1 MKYLAQHSKVLM
13 HSVILSS
20 MLATMASADNGED
33 VTVLQVAQEQN
44 ALSGFQ
50 LAGYASFGYSNTKD
64 VHDGSFDL
72 VNFSPIFHYGYSD
85 ILQFEGEVE
94 FSIAADG
101 ETEIDMEYAAANLFL
116 NNYMSLT
123 LGKFMSPI
131 GQFRQNFHPSWIN
144 KMPDAPVGFGHGG
157 AALSSN
163 VGAALRGGLPK
174 VLGIRHNYVVYVSN
188 AYTLEVAPDGD
199 VDIVAEGSTANNNG
213 TAPTF
218 GGRYAIDPIGGM
230 EIGISGAYGKIADL
244 NSSSNPDKITARDYN
259 VLGADLTYHIGN
271 FDLRGEYVEQNIGE
285 STDPLGIEGGK
296 WQAAY
301 AQVAYQIDMLHLEPV
316 LRYGFYKN
324 PELEQK
330 QTALGLNYLFSNNI
344 IAKMAYEFG
353 NRTSPDEDTGV
364 DTTIKTDKFLAQL
377 AFGF

>member
-1 MKYLAQHSKVLM
+1 MKDFAQRPKMFL
-13 HSVILSS
+13 HSVLISS
-20 MLATMASADNGED
+20 LLTTLLAADSSD
-33 VTVLQVAQEQN
+33 DITALQIAQEQN

-50 LAGYASFGYSNTKD
+50 LAGYASFGYSDSKTE
-64 VHDGSFDL
+64 DGTFDL

-101 ETEIDMEYAAANLFL
+101 ETDIDMEYAAANLFL

-123 LGKFMSPI
+123 VGKFMSPI

-174 VLGIRHNYVVYVSN
+174 IFGLRHNYVIYVAN
-188 AYTLEVAPDGD
+188 AYTLDVAADGD
-199 VDIVAEGSTANNNG
+199 VDITAEGATSSNNG
-213 TAPTF
+213 TSPTV
-218 GGRYAIDPIGGM
+218 GGRYGINPIGGM
-230 EIGISGAYGKIADL
+230 EIGISGAVGKIADL
-244 NSSSNPDKITARDYN
+244 NSSINPDNIIARDYS
-259 VLGADLTYHIGN
+259 VLSADLTYHIGN

-285 STDPLGIEGGK
+285 SDISVIEGGK

-301 AQVAYQIDMLHLEPV
+301 AQIAYQIDALHLEPV

-324 PELEQK
+324 PELDEQ

-353 NRTSPDEDTGV
+353 DRTSSDEDTGI

>member
-1 MKYLAQHSKVLM
+1 MNINHPLKSVLL
-13 HSVILSS
+13 LSS
-20 MLATMASADNGED
+20 LTSSLLLTSLCAEVSQADIDKLLIG
-33 VTVLQVAQEQN
+33 QEQN

-50 LAGYASFGYSNTKD
+50 LAGYASFGYSDSKAE
-64 VHDGSFDL
+64 DGTFDL

-123 LGKFMSPI
+123 LGKFMSPL

-174 VLGIRHNYVVYVSN
+174 ILGIRHNYVVYVSN

-199 VDIVAEGSTANNNG
+199 VDIKAEGSTSTNG
-213 TAPTF
+213 MTPTV

-230 EIGISGAYGKIADL
+230 EIGISGAYGKIFATD
-244 NSSSNPDKITARDYN
+244 NNTSRDYN
-259 VLGADLTYHIGN
+259 VLGADLTYHTGS
-271 FDLRGEYVEQNIGE
+271 FDLRGEYIEQNVGE
-285 STDPLGIEGGK
+285 SPDPSIIEGGK

-301 AQVAYQIDMLHLEPV
+301 GQIAYQIDMLHLEPV

-324 PELEQK
+324 PELEEK

-344 IAKMAYEFG
+344 LAKVSYEFG
-353 NRTSPDEDTGV
+353 DRTAPDEDTGI
-364 DTTIKTDKFLAQL
+364 DTTEKTDKFLAQL